1 MATTS
6 AALCRGCQV
15 TLLDFAA
22 ISADDDRIRD
32 FLVAHHVIAGIRF
45 CDKCHEE
52 CRVDRRRTLFRCDRQ
67 VTVKLHGGRT
77 KVIRKHSFS
86 ESLVAGTWF
95 GKSKLSQQV
104 ICRFCSFWLV
114 VPHPRT
120 VVITRELSV
129 T

>member
-6 AALCRGCQV
+6 AASCHGCQV

-22 ISADDDRIRD
+22 ITADDDRIRD

-52 CRVDRRRTLFRCDRQ
+52 CRVDRRRKVFRCDRQ
-67 VTVKLHGGRT
+67 VTDKLHGGCT

-95 GKSKLSQQV
+95 GKSKLS
-104 ICRFCSFWLV
+104 
-114 VPHPRT
+114 
-120 VVITRELSV
+120 
-129 T
+129 